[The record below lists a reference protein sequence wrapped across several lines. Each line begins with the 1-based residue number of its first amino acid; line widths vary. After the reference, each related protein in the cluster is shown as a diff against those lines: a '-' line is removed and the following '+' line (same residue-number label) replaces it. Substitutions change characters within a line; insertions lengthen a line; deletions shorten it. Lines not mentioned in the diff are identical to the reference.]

1 MGEQR
6 PERTFIDEED
16 AHFVEAVRA
25 ATSVTFERA
34 AGQPPDRVYVM
45 LAYELQTR
53 GIEPHP
59 TAVFDAAL
67 LISRG
72 SRPAVLRAGG
82 RRRRETTEIPPSA

>member
-6 PERTFIDEED
+6 PEQTFVDEGD
-16 AHFVEAVRA
+16 AHFVGAVRA
-25 ATSVTFERA
+25 ATSVTFEYA

-45 LAYELQTR
+45 LAHELQTR

-59 TAVFDAAL
+59 SAVFDGAL

-72 SRPAVLRAGG
+72 SWPAVLRSGG
-82 RRRRETTEIPPSA
+82 RRRRETTENPPTR